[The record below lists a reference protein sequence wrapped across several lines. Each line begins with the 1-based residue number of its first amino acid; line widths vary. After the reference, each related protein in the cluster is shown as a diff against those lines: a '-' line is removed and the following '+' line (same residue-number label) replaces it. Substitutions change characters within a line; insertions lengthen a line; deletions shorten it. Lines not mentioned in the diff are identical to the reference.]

1 MKIDEE
7 AGFFSLINET
17 ISNDDINF
25 SDLIVIFKILTNE
38 KINEEDTTNNLKETL
53 LEGGYELKEIKYQY
67 KNKLNI
73 IDKAD
78 ISSEGSN
85 KVDKVEEKNLL
96 INSLSQLQILQNDL
110 VICCLTPL
118 LLYFKN
124 NPKYNFKT
132 FWEKKT
138 NNINEYNIISK
149 FILIY
154 YSNTKI
160 RGLYDSQYMFPNL
173 FKVKHIFQLII
184 SKSEKENKYF
194 NQHLSEYQ
202 NCLSYNSFHVA
213 QIKIYEKLLQLR
225 NELESNLKIISLNH
239 SSYFIK

>member
-38 KINEEDTTNNLKETL
+38 KINEEDTTNNLKESL

-67 KNKLNI
+67 RNKLNI

-138 NNINEYNIISK
+138 NNINE
-149 FILIY
+149 
-154 YSNTKI
+154 
-160 RGLYDSQYMFPNL
+160 
-173 FKVKHIFQLII
+173 
-184 SKSEKENKYF
+184 
-194 NQHLSEYQ
+194 
-202 NCLSYNSFHVA
+202 
-213 QIKIYEKLLQLR
+213 
-225 NELESNLKIISLNH
+225 
-239 SSYFIK
+239 